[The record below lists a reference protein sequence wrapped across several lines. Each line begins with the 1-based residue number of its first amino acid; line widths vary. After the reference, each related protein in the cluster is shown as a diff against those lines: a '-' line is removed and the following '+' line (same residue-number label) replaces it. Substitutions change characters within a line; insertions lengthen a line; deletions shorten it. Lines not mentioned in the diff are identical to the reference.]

1 MVWRDLL
8 ALSRTFYA
16 GALYQLYHKPLRN
29 VFLKQRTELLQAR
42 CQKTLKQIFMATI
55 LTLVT
60 ATLVLGFFYC
70 VPLINRYVKY
80 RDLSRAIKAHSSPRL
95 SEASD
100 SGAFVGGCFVVPVDS
115 LLLDP
120 GVVDF
125 IVVRY
130 TLVLFD
136 PVVSLKVLVEP
147 FEGAAC
153 ISVVV
158 LVLAGCV
165 VFNVDGIGLSVFVRL
180 VWWLDF
186 GRFDVGVGVHVSP
199 GTV

>member
-1 MVWRDLL
+1 M
-8 ALSRTFYA
+8 
-16 GALYQLYHKPLRN
+16 
-29 VFLKQRTELLQAR
+29 
-42 CQKTLKQIFMATI
+42 
-55 LTLVT
+55 
-60 ATLVLGFFYC
+60 
-70 VPLINRYVKY
+70 
-80 RDLSRAIKAHSSPRL
+80 
-95 SEASD
+95 
-100 SGAFVGGCFVVPVDS
+100 VPVDS
-115 LLLDP
+115 LLLEL

-153 ISVVV
+153 VSVVV
-158 LVLAGCV
+158 LLLAGCV

>member
-1 MVWRDLL
+1 MFFWNKELSCYKQGVIRKHWNKYFIATLL
-8 ALSRTFYA
+8 T
-16 GALYQLYHKPLRN
+16 H
-29 VFLKQRTELLQAR
+29 
-42 CQKTLKQIFMATI
+42 
-55 LTLVT
+55 VT

-100 SGAFVGGCFVVPVDS
+100 SGAFGGGCFVVPVDS
-115 LLLDP
+115 LLLEL

-153 ISVVV
+153 VSVVV
-158 LVLAGCV
+158 LLLAGCV
-165 VFNVDGIGLSVFVRL
+165 IFNVDGIGLSVFVRL